1 MPAFRPVE
9 AFVHGFHWEAPIA
22 TYTLTDYLNQ
32 SIDLLKRTRTAL
44 LEKQVEA
51 AIDRIS
57 AALACRLPLL
67 VCGNGGSASDAMHIA
82 GELVCRFLL
91 ERSGLKVIALGA
103 DTAALTAW
111 SNDYSYETA
120 YARQVEAYGEPGG
133 VLWGLSTSGKSRN
146 VIEAFKRAKAIGM
159 TTIALTGQGG
169 GKLAAQSDILLDVP
183 SRSTPRIQEVHI
195 ALYHF
200 ICERVEARC
209 AAELVADATPR
220 AGKAGAGARPVREG
234 LRRFN

>member
-1 MPAFRPVE
+1 MPGFRPVE
-9 AFVHGFHWEAPIA
+9 AFVRGAHWEAPIA
-22 TYTLTDYLNQ
+22 IPTLTGYLGQ
-32 SIDLLKRTRTAL
+32 AIDLLKRTRTAH
-44 LEKQVEA
+44 LEKQAEA
-51 AIDRIS
+51 AIECIS
-57 AALACRLPLL
+57 AALARRLPLL

-82 GELVCRFLL
+82 GELVGRFLV
-91 ERSGLKVIALGA
+91 ERPGLKVIALGA

-133 VLWGLSTSGKSRN
+133 VVWGLSTSGNSRN
-146 VIEAFKRAKAIGM
+146 VIEAFRCAKALGM
-159 TTIALTGQGG
+159 TTVALTGQGG

-183 SRSTPRIQEVHI
+183 SRSTPRIQEAHI

-209 AAELVADATPR
+209 AAELMANATPS
-220 AGKAGAGARPVREG
+220 AGKAGAKARTGRRG
-234 LRRFN
+234 LRRSN